1 MADEN
6 TEPKIIIDSDWKE
19 EAQQEKER
27 LAEMEGETPA
37 GQLPDK
43 ASFTHMIN
51 LLTMQAIVGM
61 GGMQDPSGKPIPA
74 DPQMARFHIDLLGVL
89 EEKTKGNLDDEEKS
103 LLSQSLHELRMM
115 FVQITGGNA
124 GGDVGGVA
132 PAGE

>member
-1 MADEN
+1 MADDKS
-6 TEPKIIIDSDWKE
+6 EPKIIIDSDWKE

-27 LAEMEGETPA
+27 LAEMEGDTP
-37 GQLPDK
+37 GNQLPDK

-61 GGMQDPSGKPIPA
+61 GGMQDPSGQPIPP

-89 EEKTKGNLDDEEKS
+89 EEKTKGNLEEEEKS

-115 FVQITGGNA
+115 FVQLTSGNVPGA
-124 GGDVGGVA
+124 P

>member
-1 MADEN
+1 MTDEK

-27 LAEMEGETPA
+27 LAEMEDESPQGD
-37 GQLPDK
+37 LPEK
-43 ASFTHMIN
+43 PSFTHMIN

-61 GGMQDPSGKPIPA
+61 GGMQDPASGKPIPA

-103 LLSQSLHELRMM
+103 LISQSLHELRMM
-115 FVQITGGNA
+115 FVQITGA
-124 GGDVGGVA
+124 A
-132 PAGE
+132 PTPSDAPVDA